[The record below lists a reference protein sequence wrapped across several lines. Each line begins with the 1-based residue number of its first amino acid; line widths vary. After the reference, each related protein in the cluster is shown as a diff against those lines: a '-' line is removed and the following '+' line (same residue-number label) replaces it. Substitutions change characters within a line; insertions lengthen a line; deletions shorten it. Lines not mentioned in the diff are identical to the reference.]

1 VPKLSL
7 VQAVNL
13 ALAEEMAQNPNV
25 VLLGEDIGKDGGVFR
40 ATEGLLDRFGGDRVV
55 DTPLSESALVGVAI
69 GMAAYGFIPVV
80 EIQFMGFLYAAME
93 QLLSHAARLR
103 SRSRGRYH
111 CPIVVRTP
119 YGGGIHA
126 PEHHSE
132 SSEALFAHVPGLK
145 VVVPSTPSEARGL
158 LRSAIR
164 DPDPV
169 IFLEPAKIYR
179 AVKEEVQ
186 NRDGDQ
192 GIVPLGR
199 ARLAREGKDITLIAW
214 GAMLHPTFKAAA
226 RVAEI
231 GVEAEVIDL
240 RTLSPLDT
248 ETVVNSV
255 KKTGRA
261 VVVHEAPR
269 TGGLGAEISA
279 RINEE
284 ALLELEAPI
293 ERVTGFDTPI
303 PLPRLEDYYLPDTDR
318 IVAAVQR
325 VMEF

>member
-13 ALAEEMAQNPNV
+13 ALAEEMERNPNV

-40 ATEGLLDRFGGDRVV
+40 ATEGLLERFGGDRVV

-69 GMAAYGFIPVV
+69 GMSAYGYVPVV

-132 SSEALFAHVPGLK
+132 STEALFAHVPGLK

-158 LRSAIR
+158 LLSAIR

-179 AVKEEVQ
+179 AVKEEFP
-186 NRDGDQ
+186 NGKGEDG
-192 GIVPLGR
+192 GVPLGR
-199 ARLAREGKDITLIAW
+199 ARLAREGKDVTLIAW
-214 GAMLHPTFKAAA
+214 GAMLHPTLKAAS
-226 RVAEI
+226 RVADNGI
-231 GVEAEVIDL
+231 DAEVVDL
-240 RTLSPLDT
+240 RSLSPLDN
-248 ETVVNSV
+248 ETIVISV

-269 TGGLGAEISA
+269 TGGLGAEIAA

-284 ALLELEAPI
+284 ALLELEAPV

-303 PLPRLEDYYLPDTDR
+303 PLPRLEDYYLPDMDR
-318 IVAAVQR
+318 IVAAIQK

>member
-7 VQAVNL
+7 VQAVNA
-13 ALAEEMAQNPNV
+13 ALAEAMDRDPNV

-40 ATEGLLDRFGGDRVV
+40 ATEGLLEKFGEERVI

-69 GMAAYGFIPVV
+69 GMSAYGFIPVV

-93 QLLSHAARLR
+93 QLISHAARLR
-103 SRSRGRYH
+103 ARSRGRYH

-132 SSEALFAHVPGLK
+132 STEALFAHIPGLK
-145 VVVPSTPSEARGL
+145 VVVPATPSEARGL
-158 LRSAIR
+158 LLSAIR

-179 AVKEEVQ
+179 AIKEEVDMQ
-186 NRDGDQ
+186 NGT
-192 GIVPLGR
+192 VPLGR
-199 ARLAREGKDITLIAW
+199 ARIALEGKDVTLISW
-214 GAMLHPTFKAAA
+214 GSMLHPALKAAA
-226 RVAEI
+226 RVNEQGI
-231 GVEAEVIDL
+231 QAEVIDL

-248 ETVVNSV
+248 ATILQSV

-261 VVVHEAPR
+261 VVIHEAPKS
-269 TGGLGAEISA
+269 GGFGAEIVA

-284 ALLELEAPI
+284 ALLELEAPVL
-293 ERVTGFDTPI
+293 RVTGFDTPI
-303 PLPRLEDYYLPDTDR
+303 PLPRLEDYYLPNVDR
-318 IVAAVQR
+318 IVSAILK
-325 VMEF
+325 VMSF